1 MTWETV
7 FTPLA
12 GIGLFLFAM
21 SLIEDALHAVSGR
34 RLREFLIR
42 NTQHPARG
50 ILSGTAATAILQSSS
65 VVGLLMLAF
74 VGAGVIEMRNAL
86 AVIFGS
92 NLGTTATGW
101 FVATLGFKLDLGTL
115 AIPLIAVGGL
125 AHVFTVRGR
134 RLAAAKLILGLGLLL
149 MGLEFMKGAVD
160 DVTTLVDPEQLAGLS
175 RFEYLLFGVLFSAV
189 VQSSSA
195 TMMVTL
201 TALNGGLIDLPS
213 AAAIA
218 VGADLG
224 TTSTVLVGAIGGS
237 PAKKRVAMGHFF
249 FNVATAVF
257 GFVALDILLV
267 GVGWIEDP
275 LLVLVAFHSV
285 FNLVGVLAFG
295 PFLGRFGVFLE
306 RLFQHGE
313 PRLGHYLDDADPSAP
328 EVALIAIHKELAHLT
343 NRCVA
348 SIRKTFGLPVTA
360 TDGADYATTKRL
372 EGEIIDYALGI
383 DVEAL
388 ERSQRAALDQWLSSA
403 RNAVQSAKLV
413 RDVRNDVETF
423 EHIAHPVL
431 ERFRA
436 EAAALI
442 DGIEAAPAEPEEFVA
457 WHEKFRIQARE
468 RHDALHDGI
477 FTLLRDNA
485 IRPAD
490 VASALNINR
499 ALANSVAAL
508 LDSITEG
515 RGASTDEKQKRRK
528 KKRRRKKR

>member
-1 MTWETV
+1 MTWETI

-34 RLREFLIR
+34 RLREFLVR

-50 ILSGTAATAILQSSS
+50 ILSGTAATALLQSSS

-101 FVATLGFKLDLGTL
+101 FVATLGFKLDLGML

-125 AHVFTVRGR
+125 AHVFTVRGH

-149 MGLEFMKGAVD
+149 LGLELMKGAVD
-160 DVTTLVDPEQLAGLS
+160 EVTALVDPEQLAGLS
-175 RFEYLLFGVLFSAV
+175 RIEYLLFGVLFSAI

-257 GFVALDILLV
+257 GFIALDVLLI
-267 GVGWIEDP
+267 GVGWIDDP

-295 PFLGRFGVFLE
+295 PFLSRFGAFLE
-306 RLFQHGE
+306 RLFQHSE
-313 PRLGHYLDDADPSAP
+313 PRLGRYLDDADPSAP
-328 EVALIAIHKELAHLT
+328 EVALIAVRKELEHLT
-343 NRCVA
+343 NRCIA
-348 SIRKTFGLPVTA
+348 SIRKTFSLPTEA
-360 TDGADYATTKRL
+360 ADDADYATTKRL
-372 EGEIIDYALGI
+372 EGEILDYALGI

-388 ERSQRAALDQWLSSA
+388 DRSQRDALDQWLSSA
-403 RNAVQSAKLV
+403 RNAVQSAKLL
-413 RDVRNDVETF
+413 RDVRNDVDQFETV
-423 EHIAHPVL
+423 AHPVL
-431 ERFRA
+431 EHFRA
-436 EAAALI
+436 QAAVLI
-442 DGIEAAPAEPEEFVA
+442 DALETVPPAPDDFVA
-457 WHEKFRIQARE
+457 WHQEIRIEASE
-468 RHDALHDGI
+468 RHDALHVEI
-477 FTLLRDNA
+477 FDQLRANA

-499 ALANSVAAL
+499 ALANSVGAL
-508 LDSITEG
+508 LDALVEG
-515 RGASTDEKQKRRK
+515 RASTEEKRKRRK
-528 KKRRRKKR
+528 KKCRHKKR

>member
-1 MTWETV
+1 MTWETF

-21 SLIEDALHAVSGR
+21 SLIEDALHAFSGR
-34 RLREFLIR
+34 RLREFLVR
-42 NTQHPARG
+42 NTEHPVRG
-50 ILSGTAATAILQSSS
+50 ILSGTAATAMLQSSS

-125 AHVFTVRGR
+125 ANVFKVRGR
-134 RLAAAKLILGLGLLL
+134 HLAAAKLVLGLGLLL
-149 MGLEFMKGAVD
+149 MGLELMKGAVGEA
-160 DVTTLVDPEQLAGLS
+160 TALIDPEQLAELS
-175 RFEYLLFGVLFSAV
+175 RFEYLLFGVVFSAI

-201 TALNGGLIDLPS
+201 AALNGGLIDLPS

-249 FNVATAVF
+249 FNVGTAVF
-257 GFVALDILLV
+257 GFVALDLLLA
-267 GVGWIEDP
+267 GVSWIEDP

-295 PFLGRFGVFLE
+295 PFLGRFGAFLE
-306 RLFQHGE
+306 RLFRHSE
-313 PRLGHYLDDADPSAP
+313 ARLGRFLNDADPNAP
-328 EVALIAIHKELAHLT
+328 EVALIAVRKELDHLT

-348 SIRKTFGLPVTA
+348 SIKKTFGLPV
-360 TDGADYATTKRL
+360 DDDADYATSKRL
-372 EGEIIDYALGI
+372 EGEILDYALSI
-383 DVEAL
+383 DVDAL
-388 ERSQRAALDQWLSSA
+388 DRPQRGALDQWLSSA
-403 RNAVQSAKLV
+403 RNAVQSAKLL
-413 RDVRNDVETF
+413 RDIRNDVDHFETLT
-423 EHIAHPVL
+423 HPVL
-431 ERFRA
+431 DRFREQA
-436 EAAALI
+436 LMLI
-442 DGIEAAPAEPEEFVA
+442 DRLEAVPDTTDDFVS
-457 WHEKFRIQARE
+457 WHQALRDDANH
-468 RHDALHDGI
+468 RHDKLHDEI
-477 FTLLRDNA
+477 VAYLRSNA
-485 IRPAD
+485 IRPGE

-499 ALANSVAAL
+499 ALANSIDAL
-508 LDSITEG
+508 LDALWEARTSTG
-515 RGASTDEKQKRRK
+515 DASKRE
-528 KKRRRKKR
+528 KRRRRQA